1 MTIRPRFVKHFG
13 GFGVGYHDTI
23 KVLTLHESEKTLDL
37 HDRQELSPGA
47 VQSIA
52 SVWPSTHARKLGG
65 QYSTGSTSTAGS
77 S

>member
-1 MTIRPRFVKHFG
+1 MTIRSRFVKHFG

-23 KVLTLHESEKTLDL
+23 SFPTLEEYGKSLDSL
-37 HDRQELSPGA
+37 HPQEPSPGA
-47 VQSIA
+47 AQSIA
-52 SVWPSTHARKLGG
+52 SVWPSTQARKLGG